1 VFIGSWTALVVVSGV
16 AVLVGGWMRTHV
28 PIWRIRL
35 VSGGI
40 LTLLAIWTAVEFV
53 AA

>member
-1 VFIGSWTALVVVSGV
+1 
-16 AVLVGGWMRTHV
+16 VGAWLRTRV

-40 LTLLAIWTAVEFV
+40 LTALAIWTAVEFV
-53 AA
+53 RA